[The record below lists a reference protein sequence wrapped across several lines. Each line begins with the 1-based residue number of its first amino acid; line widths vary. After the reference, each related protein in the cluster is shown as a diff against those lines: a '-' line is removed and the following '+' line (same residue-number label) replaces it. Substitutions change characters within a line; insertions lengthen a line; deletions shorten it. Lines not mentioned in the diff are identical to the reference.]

1 MRTRSF
7 LCNISRYYKKRHAK
21 SLFRENSQSRYV
33 KSYNSKP
40 VFISHIYYYDRMIP
54 NPGKIA
60 SYTIFILNDKIWN
73 ETDLSFNMGYGCGCL
88 KVSIQRLRRF
98 LSFVIDN

>member
-1 MRTRSF
+1 MRTRLS
-7 LCNISRYYKKRHAK
+7 LHNISRYYKTPRKIAFH
-21 SLFRENSQSRYV
+21 ENSQSRYV
-33 KSYNSKP
+33 KSYNPKL
-40 VFISHIYYYDRMIP
+40 VFISHIYYYDRIIP

-73 ETDLSFNMGYGCGCL
+73 ETDLSFNMGYECGYL